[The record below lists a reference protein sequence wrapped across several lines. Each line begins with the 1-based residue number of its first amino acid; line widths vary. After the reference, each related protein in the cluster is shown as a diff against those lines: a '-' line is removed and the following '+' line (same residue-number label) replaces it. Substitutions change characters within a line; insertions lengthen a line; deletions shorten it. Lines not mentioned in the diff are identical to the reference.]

1 MPDTNGVAT
10 NRNVDTTSP
19 FYSPVA
25 EDAIAEAAS
34 RCSNWGR
41 WGDDDVLGTMNFL
54 DDAKRVEGASRI
66 RRGAAFS
73 LAQSFDGNGP
83 QRGWRRRNNPVH
95 TMLVSGLDAEFGA
108 PELPHGF
115 GGADDYVVMPLQAS
129 TQWDGLGHIFDHGGT
144 S

>member
-10 NRNVDTTSP
+10 NRHSDTTSP
-19 FYSPVA
+19 LDSPAA
-25 EDAIAEAAS
+25 EDAIAKAAS

-73 LAQSFDGNGP
+73 LAQSFDGNGA
-83 QRGWRRRNNPVH
+83 QRGWRQRNNPAH
-95 TMLVSGLDAEFGA
+95 TMLGTRLEREFCA
-108 PELPHGF
+108 TE
-115 GGADDYVVMPLQAS
+115 
-129 TQWDGLGHIFDHGGT
+129 
-144 S
+144 